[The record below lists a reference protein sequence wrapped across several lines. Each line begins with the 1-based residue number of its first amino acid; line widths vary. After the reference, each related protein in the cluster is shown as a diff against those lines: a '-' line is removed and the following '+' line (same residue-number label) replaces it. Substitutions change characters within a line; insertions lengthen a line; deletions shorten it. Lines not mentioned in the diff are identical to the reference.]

1 MINSRFCIV
10 ALLLV
15 GFLTSCTAPTLAPGE
30 LAKIGETSAGAVLV
44 DDKGMTVYI
53 YDKDEPS
60 KSNCSGPCAI
70 IWPPVEA
77 APDAAPSGKFTLVD
91 RGGGTQQW
99 AYDGMPLYGYL
110 FDKQSG
116 DATGDGS
123 DGVWHVVYP

>member
-1 MINSRFCIV
+1 MTTSRIGIT
-10 ALLLV
+10 ALLV
-15 GFLTSCTAPTLAPGE
+15 FGFLAGCTAPTLAPEEQGNFG
-30 LAKIGETSAGAVLV
+30 KTSVGVVLV
-44 DDKGMTVYI
+44 DDSGMTLYI
-53 YDKDEPS
+53 YDKDEPG

-77 APDAAPSGKFTLVD
+77 APDAVPSGKFTLVD

-110 FDKQSG
+110 FDKQLG